1 MGITFN
7 STDPSPAGT
16 IPKVYWKNGTV
27 VTGDVQGD
35 WRTYMPAFTMA
46 ADQLLLVN
54 KRAQA
59 QRVTFAELSCASATI
74 EVGRRR
80 ARLPAAA
87 GARSHDGALTLGPF
101 GVAVLTDLA

>member
-35 WRTYMPAFTMA
+35 WRTYVLVFTMA
-46 ADQLLLVN
+46 AD
-54 KRAQA
+54 QA
-59 QRVTFAELSCASATI
+59 QRVTFAGLSCASATI
-74 EVGRRR
+74 VEVVGDEPGFQPPL
-80 ARLPAAA
+80 AREL
-87 GARSHDGALTLGPF
+87 SHDGALTLGPF

>member
-35 WRTYMPAFTMA
+35 WRTYVLAFTMA
-46 ADQLLLVN
+46 ADQARGLLLVN

-59 QRVTFAELSCASATI
+59 QRVTFAGLSCASATI

-80 ARLPAAA
+80 AGLPAAA
-87 GARSHDGALTLGPF
+87 GARAEP
-101 GVAVLTDLA
+101 